1 MKMIL
6 ISKHITRNT
15 GMSTPLMTASTLIAM
30 REECMCVSEKGFHQY
45 AKYIIN
51 YSEACIY
58 NYSGH
63 PLGPSKLVAM
73 EVEVNLLN
81 NLLGDGYNREV
92 AMIWQ
97 FKLHNILPGASL

>member
-1 MKMIL
+1 
-6 ISKHITRNT
+6 
-15 GMSTPLMTASTLIAM
+15 
-30 REECMCVSEKGFHQY
+30 MCVSEKGFHQY

-51 YSEACIY
+51 YSEACIYIYY

-97 FKLHNILPGASL
+97 FKLHILQGAYEGGRSVNL